1 MNALMSD
8 PSKTSFQSNSG
19 NTIELRLQDIEQFFN
34 TMDPSPFHEKD
45 LDHDAEEFIVSWA
58 REYPLEAP
66 LRLIVHLHSP
76 NGCGDSVE
84 IVERAVHNYFR
95 HRAELSRRELRQLFR
110 AGRISLVIG
119 LSFLAICLSG
129 AEILE
134 GASIP
139 GTTVLRESLKIGGW
153 VAMWHPMEVYLYG
166 WWPLRRM
173 GRIYRKLSSIPVEV
187 RCHED
192 GEAK

>member
-1 MNALMSD
+1 
-8 PSKTSFQSNSG
+8 
-19 NTIELRLQDIEQFFN
+19 
-34 TMDPSPFHEKD
+34 MDPSPFHEKD

-129 AEILE
+129 AEMLK
-134 GASIP
+134 GARIP
-139 GTTVLRESLKIGGW
+139 GATVLGRKPEDRGLGSDVAPNGSLPVRL
-153 VAMWHPMEVYLYG
+153 VASSSNWQN
-166 WWPLRRM
+166 
-173 GRIYRKLSSIPVEV
+173 LS
-187 RCHED
+187 
-192 GEAK
+192 EAKLYPGGSSLSRGWRG

>member
-173 GRIYRKLSSIPVEV
+173 GRIYRKLSSFPVEG
-187 RCHED
+187 RCLED
-192 GEAK
+192 GEAI